1 MPSREMLDATRQA
14 TGQAARPETSV
25 VTAKILEILA
35 AADVRRVIDIGCGR
49 GDLAAALV
57 RRGYAVTGVDPLS
70 SAVEIARGRAP
81 GAEFL
86 HAGAEAIPARPGSF
100 GATVFLNSLHHVP
113 ADLMSAGLGEAWRLL
128 RPRGA
133 LVVVEPLA
141 RGSFFEA
148 MRRVDD
154 ETEVRAQ
161 ALEALDR
168 FAESHACETVEDSQV
183 DRISHFASV
192 DSFLTYLCAADPARQ
207 AVIDAD
213 RDAVTGDFLR
223 CAETSEGED
232 EPFQL
237 TQPHMVRV
245 LRKLSD

>member
-1 MPSREMLDATRQA
+1 MPSRKMLDATRQA
-14 TGQAARPETSV
+14 TGQTARPETSV

-35 AADVRRVIDIGCGR
+35 TEDVRRVMDIGCGR

-57 RRGYAVTGVDPLS
+57 RRGYSVTGVDPLQ
-70 SAVEIARGRAP
+70 SALDIARGRAP

-86 HAGAEAIPARPGSF
+86 HAGAEAIPARPDSF

-113 ADLMSAGLGEAWRLL
+113 ADLMPAGLEEAWRLL
-128 RPRGA
+128 RPRGVL
-133 LVVVEPLA
+133 LVIEPLA

-161 ALEALDR
+161 ALAALER
-168 FAESHACETVEDSQV
+168 FVESHGCETVEDSEL
-183 DRISHFASV
+183 DRVSHFGSV
-192 DSFLTYLCAADPARQ
+192 EAFLTYLCAADPARQ
-207 AVIDAD
+207 AAIDAD
-213 RDAVTGDFLR
+213 PEAVKEDFLR
-223 CAETSEGED
+223 YAETPEGE
-232 EPFQL
+232 ETWIL

-245 LRKLSD
+245 LRKLPD